1 MRIVWATDIHFDM
14 AEPAAIQRFFREAKA
29 AAPDAFLLAGD
40 ISMAS
45 DADMTVDWIA
55 NELDCPLFFV
65 LGNHDYYGGSIGT
78 VRQRMRA
85 LTVRSETVKWLPAV
99 PGVVALGPTA
109 LVGHDGWYD
118 GGCGDPLSTLRLRDF
133 DEIDDLVGL
142 HREARE
148 RLTRWLAED
157 GASQLAGQLA
167 GSTASSVL
175 VVTHVPPF
183 QDASRC
189 RGERSSNE
197 ALPFYCNTAL
207 GRVLTDFALD
217 RPAVDVRVLCGHTH
231 DRYDVDI
238 LPNLHISVGGAE
250 YGSPAVAGVLEIG

>member
-14 AEPAAIQRFFREAKA
+14 AEPVAIQQFFRGVKDAV
-29 AAPDAFLLAGD
+29 PDALLLAGD
-40 ISMAS
+40 ISTAG
-45 DADMTVDWIA
+45 DVDMTVDWIA
-55 NELDCPLFFV
+55 SEVDCPIFFV

-78 VRQRMRA
+78 VRRRMRA
-85 LTVRSETVKWLPAV
+85 LTTKSMATKWLPAV
-99 PGVVALGPTA
+99 PGVVELGSTI

-118 GGCGDPLSTLRLRDF
+118 GGCGDPRSTLRLRDF

-142 HREARE
+142 HREARD

-157 GASQLAGQLA
+157 GAAQLAAQLA
-167 GSTASSVL
+167 SSTASSVL

-183 QDASRC
+183 QDASRH
-189 RGERSSNE
+189 RGERSSGE
-197 ALPFYCNTAL
+197 TLPFYCNTAL
-207 GRVLTDFALD
+207 GRVLTDFAIE
-217 RPAVDVRVLCGHTH
+217 RQAVDIRVLCGHTH

-250 YGSPAVAGVLEIG
+250 YGSPEIGGVLEIA